1 MQILVKANS
10 SQKASFAALPIA
22 AHASIFWHDQ
32 DPDKQADAYF
42 DLCYEEEG
50 PAFSWVHHQPIF
62 VNALT
67 TDAGALPE
75 NAIRING
82 WNGFLERKIW
92 ELGNDHPNHRAKA
105 QMVLNELKQE
115 YTWVPNEPGLVAAR
129 IIAMIVNEAFFAY
142 GDAVSSKTD
151 MDTAMKLGTNYPFG
165 PFEWADKIGLP
176 KIWQLLKALEKENP
190 RYLPAPELVREA
202 NALMQNPID

>member
-10 SQKASFAALPIA
+10 SQKASFAALPNA

-32 DPDKQADAYF
+32 DPEKQADAYF

-67 TDAGALPE
+67 IDAGVLPE

-105 QMVLNELKQE
+105 QKVLDELEQE

-129 IIAMIVNEAFFAY
+129 VIAMIVNEAFFAY
-142 GDAVSSKTD
+142 GDAVSSKAD
-151 MDTAMKLGTNYPFG
+151 MDTAMKLGTNYPLG

-176 KIWQLLKALEKENP
+176 KIWQLLKALEKTNS
-190 RYLPAPELVREA
+190 RYQPAPELVREA
-202 NALMQNPID
+202 NALIQNPID

>member
-62 VNALT
+62 VNALSLT
-67 TDAGALPE
+67 RESLPE

-92 ELGNDHPNHRAKA
+92 ELGNDHPSHRAKA
-105 QMVLNELKQE
+105 QMVLDIIKQE

-129 IIAMIVNEAFFAY
+129 VIAMIVNEAFFAF
-142 GDAVSSKTD
+142 GDGISSKAD
-151 MDTAMKLGTNYPFG
+151 MDTAMKLGTNYPLG

-176 KIWQLLKALEKENP
+176 KILKLLQTLEKEQP
-190 RYLPAPELVREA
+190 RYQPAPELVREA
-202 NALMQNPID
+202 NALIQNPID

>member
-1 MQILVKANS
+1 MQILVKANN

-22 AHASIFWHDQ
+22 AHANIFWHDQ

-42 DLCYEEEG
+42 DLCYEDEG
-50 PAFSWVHHQPIF
+50 PAFSWVQHQPIF

-67 TDAGALPE
+67 ANASSLAE

-92 ELGNDHPNHRAKA
+92 ELGNDHPSYRAKA
-105 QMVLNELKQE
+105 QMILASLQQE

-129 IIAMIVNEAFFAY
+129 VIAMIINEAFFAF
-142 GDAVSSKTD
+142 GDAVSSKAD
-151 MDTAMKLGTNYPFG
+151 IDTAMKLGTNYPLG
-165 PFEWADKIGLP
+165 PFEWADKIGLT
-176 KIWQLLKALEKENP
+176 KILNLLQALEKEHP
-190 RYLPAPELVREA
+190 RYQPAPELVREA
-202 NALMQNPID
+202 NALIQNPID

>member
-151 MDTAMKLGTNYPFG
+151 MDTAMKLGTNYPLG

>member
-1 MQILVKANS
+1 MQILVKANT

-22 AHASIFWHDQ
+22 ARASIFWHDQ

-67 TDAGALPE
+67 IDAGALPE

-105 QMVLNELKQE
+105 QMVLDELEQE

-129 IIAMIVNEAFFAY
+129 VIAMIVNEAFFAY
-142 GDAVSSKTD
+142 GDAVSSKSD
-151 MDTAMKLGTNYPFG
+151 MDTAMKLGTNYPLG
-165 PFEWADKIGLP
+165 PIEWAEKIGLP

-190 RYLPAPELVREA
+190 RYQPAAELVREA
-202 NALMQNPID
+202 NALIQNLID

>member
-1 MQILVKANS
+1 MQILVKATN

-42 DLCYEEEG
+42 DLCYEDEG

-67 TDAGALPE
+67 ANASSLPE
-75 NAIRING
+75 NAIRMNG

-105 QMVLNELKQE
+105 QMVLASLEQE
-115 YTWVPNEPGLVAAR
+115 FTWVPNEPGLVAAR
-129 IIAMIVNEAFFAY
+129 VIAMIINEAFFAL
-142 GDAVSSKTD
+142 GDAVSSKAD
-151 MDTAMKLGTNYPFG
+151 IDTAMKLGTNYPLG

-176 KIWQLLKALEKENP
+176 KILNLLQALEKEHP
-190 RYLPAPELVREA
+190 RYQPAPELVSEA
-202 NALMQNPID
+202 NALIQNQND

>member
-1 MQILVKANS
+1 MQILVKANNR
-10 SQKASFAALPIA
+10 QKASFAALPIA
-22 AHASIFWHDQ
+22 AHARVFWHDQ

-67 TDAGALPE
+67 TDAASLPE

-82 WNGFLERKIW
+82 WNGFLERKVW
-92 ELGNDHPNHRAKA
+92 ELGNDRPNHRATA
-105 QMVLNELKQE
+105 QLVLETLQQE
-115 YTWVPNEPGLVAAR
+115 FTWVPNEPGLVAAR
-129 IIAMIVNEAFFAY
+129 VIAMIINEAFFAF
-142 GDAVSSKTD
+142 GDGISSKAD

-165 PFEWADKIGLP
+165 PFEWADKIGLI
-176 KIWQLLKALEKENP
+176 KILQLLKALEKEHP
-190 RYLPAPELVREA
+190 RYQPAPELVREA
-202 NALMQNPID
+202 SELLLNQES

>member
-1 MQILVKANS
+1 MQILVKATN

-42 DLCYEEEG
+42 DLCYEDEG

-62 VNALT
+62 VNAL
-67 TDAGALPE
+67 AANANSLPE

-105 QMVLNELKQE
+105 QMVLASLEQE
-115 YTWVPNEPGLVAAR
+115 FTWVPNEPGLVAAR
-129 IIAMIVNEAFFAY
+129 VIAMIINEAFFAL
-142 GDAVSSKTD
+142 GDAVSSKAD
-151 MDTAMKLGTNYPFG
+151 IDTAMKLGTNYPLG

-176 KIWQLLKALEKENP
+176 KILNLLQALEKEHP
-190 RYLPAPELVREA
+190 RYQPAPELVSEA
-202 NALMQNPID
+202 NALIQNQND

>member
-1 MQILVKANS
+1 MPHY
-10 SQKASFAALPIA
+10 PIA

-32 DPDKQADAYF
+32 YPDKQADAYF

-67 TDAGALPE
+67 LTRESLPE
-75 NAIRING
+75 NAIRMNG

-92 ELGNDHPNHRAKA
+92 ELGNDHPSHRAKA
-105 QMVLNELKQE
+105 QLVLDVLEQE
-115 YTWVPNEPGLVAAR
+115 HTWVPNEPGLVAAR
-129 IIAMIVNEAFFAY
+129 VIAMIVNEAFFAF
-142 GDAVSSKTD
+142 GDGVSSKAD
-151 MDTAMKLGTNYPFG
+151 MDTAMKLGTNYPLG

-176 KIWQLLKALEKENP
+176 KILKLLQRLEKEQP
-190 RYLPAPELVREA
+190 RYQPAPELVREA
-202 NALMQNPID
+202 NALIQNHID

>member
-10 SQKASFAALPIA
+10 SQKNSFAALPIA

-67 TDAGALPE
+67 IDAGALPE

-105 QMVLNELKQE
+105 QMVLDELEQE

-129 IIAMIVNEAFFAY
+129 VIAMIVNEAFFAY
-142 GDAVSSKTD
+142 GDAVSSKAD
-151 MDTAMKLGTNYPFG
+151 IDTAMKLGTNYPLG

-176 KIWQLLKALEKENP
+176 KILQLLKALEKENP
-190 RYLPAPELVREA
+190 RYQPAPELVREA
-202 NALMQNPID
+202 NALIQNLID

>member
-10 SQKASFAALPIA
+10 SQKNSFAVLPIA

-67 TDAGALPE
+67 TDVGALPE

-105 QMVLNELKQE
+105 QMVLDELEQE

-129 IIAMIVNEAFFAY
+129 VIAMIVNEAFFAY
-142 GDAVSSKTD
+142 GDAVSSKAD

-190 RYLPAPELVREA
+190 RYQPAPELVREA
-202 NALMQNPID
+202 NALIQNPID

>member
-50 PAFSWVHHQPIF
+50 SAFSWVHHQPIF

-67 TDAGALPE
+67 IDAGALPE

-105 QMVLNELKQE
+105 QMVLNELEQE

-129 IIAMIVNEAFFAY
+129 VIAMIVNEAFFAY
-142 GDAVSSKTD
+142 GDAVSSKSD
-151 MDTAMKLGTNYPFG
+151 IDTAMKLGTNYPLG

-190 RYLPAPELVREA
+190 RYQPAPELVRET
-202 NALMQNPID
+202 NALIQNPID

>member
-22 AHASIFWHDQ
+22 ANAHIFWHDQ
-32 DPDKQADAYF
+32 DPEKQADAYF
-42 DLCYEEEG
+42 DLCYEEDS

-67 TDAGALPE
+67 TDAASLPE
-75 NAIRING
+75 NAIRINA

-105 QMVLNELKQE
+105 QLVLNHLQQGFQ
-115 YTWVPNEPGLVAAR
+115 WVANEPGLVAAR
-129 IIAMIVNEAFFAY
+129 VIAMIINEAYFAY
-142 GDAVSSKTD
+142 GDAISSKAD
-151 MDTAMKLGTNYPFG
+151 MDIAMKLGTNYPLG
-165 PFEWADKIGLP
+165 PFEWAEKIGLP
-176 KIWQLLKALEKENP
+176 KIWDLLKALEKDNP
-190 RYLPAPELVREA
+190 RYQPAPALVKEA
-202 NALMQNPID
+202 SEQVQNQGS